1 MSAPRIPTWLLA
13 TLLGGSA
20 LTLGVLTPARWT
32 RSPGAGILQALV
44 ALALFGATLAATRR
58 QRPARLLALAGAAVG
73 AVHWLTTHVLR
84 SAYEEAP
91 RPLLSLE
98 LIPLLASLAA
108 LALLLRRQAPDEERY
123 ATPHTHAAAFAIGF
137 GIVLTLSAYAVALST
152 ESYLPSLGVGYH
164 QADIEY
170 PPGMPAETTS
180 PFLNHS
186 ESWSVTLP
194 NFVGQ
199 YYYHC
204 MPHDELMYGAIEV
217 TDDPNA
223 PTTLNLTIHDYAF
236 DTPDPV
242 IHTGGTITWTNTGQA
257 QHDVMILGYAP
268 PAKHGIP
275 SPEPP
280 LVLIVLGAIALLVV
294 RRPNEK
300 A

>member
-1 MSAPRIPTWLLA
+1 MSEPRILTWLPA
-13 TLLGGSA
+13 TLLGVSA
-20 LTLGVLTPARWT
+20 LTLGLLTPSRWA
-32 RSPGAGILQALV
+32 RSPGAAILQVLV
-44 ALALFGATLAATRR
+44 VLALLGATLAAMRPQR
-58 QRPARLLALAGAAVG
+58 QARMLALAGAAIG
-73 AVHWLTTHVLR
+73 AAHWLTTHVLR

-91 RPLLSLE
+91 RPLVSLE
-98 LIPLLASLAA
+98 LIPFLASLAA
-108 LALLLRRQAPDEERY
+108 LVLLLRLQSPDEERY
-123 ATPHTHAAAFAIGF
+123 ATRHAHAAAFAIGF

-164 QADIEY
+164 QSDIEY

-186 ESWSVTLP
+186 DSWSLTLP
-194 NFVGQ
+194 NYVGQ

-204 MPHDELMYGAIEV
+204 MPHDELMYGAIQV
-217 TDDPNA
+217 TDDPTA
-223 PTTLNLTIHDYAF
+223 PTALNLTIRDFAF
-236 DTPDPV
+236 DTPEPV
-242 IHTGGTITWTNTGQA
+242 IRTGGTITWTNTGQA

-275 SPEPP
+275 SPELP
-280 LVLIVLGAIALLVV
+280 LVLTVLGAAALLVV